1 MNDQRSMRAVAGWS
15 LAAGLLFTMP
25 FSQLG
30 WWWSI
35 PALACHALAASGSM
49 R

>member
-1 MNDQRSMRAVAGWS
+1 MSNQRAMWSVACWS
-15 LAAGLLFTMP
+15 LAAGLFLALP

-35 PALACHALAASGSM
+35 PALA
-49 R
+49 